1 MTERLSPLNILLER
15 TDSKSWKEIM
25 FQPLVKILPLLTPI
39 SLKKTHPLPHP
50 RHPQHALHPHPV
62 PESPCP
68 PVPLHPSDNKLSP
81 HPSDNKS
88 KNLTPTATP
97 SLTPMTPPT
106 GTSLSTPMV
115 PNSNPLSL
123 FKPPNLPV
131 QPNKPPLS

>member
-1 MTERLSPLNILLER
+1 
-15 TDSKSWKEIM
+15 M

-39 SLKKTHPLPHP
+39 LKKKTHPLPHP

-62 PESPCP
+62 PVSPCP
-68 PVPLHPSDNKLSP
+68 PVPLHPSDNQLSP

-97 SLTPMTPPT
+97 SLTPMTPPI

-115 PNSNPLSL
+115 PNSNPPNL
-123 FKPPNLPV
+123 FKLPNLPV
-131 QPNKPPLS
+131 QPNKPL